1 MTVLVSRK
9 APKSAPLRSSTVA
22 RMAERMLSALNLE
35 DSELSILLTND
46 AFMKEINFEHRGKD
60 KPTDVLSF
68 PQNEFDAPEQPRADA
83 NLLFLGDVV
92 ISVDTALRQAQSRK
106 RPLEHE
112 VCFLLAHGVMHL
124 LGHDHADAD
133 EKKAMTKRTQF
144 LVRSVRN

>member
-9 APKSAPLRSSTVA
+9 APRSAPLRSSTVA
-22 RMAERMLSALNLE
+22 RMAERMLSALELN

-46 AFMKEINFEHRGKD
+46 ALMQEINLEHRGKD

-68 PQNEFDAPEQPRADA
+68 PQNEFDAPEEPRADA

-92 ISVDTALRQAQSRK
+92 ISIDTALRQAHSRK

-112 VCFLLAHGVMHL
+112 VCFLLAHGMMHL
-124 LGHDHADAD
+124 LGHDHANAE
-133 EKKAMTKRTQF
+133 EKKQMTKRTNF
-144 LVRSVRN
+144 LVKAVRA